1 MVNDPHK
8 EMNFSRIVS
17 LARAYFEQKGFKVD
31 NNFPIDTTLPIDLY
45 CEGNIIPLKPGE
57 EEERE
62 HEEREHIERRER
74 IFILVCIKKKI
85 PWQARLSTYQYYLS
99 KHLSPI
105 EYKMALFIPHDSKL
119 VEDKNHNY
127 HAYGFGVYKVD
138 ANDNIEPVHE
148 PLTLR
153 ERMISNFQTSDIAS
167 GDETVQAKSE
177 EIARYFDEYVH
188 EVADILDP
196 RAARSYIDRQVLDNI
211 LKLKNVQCRNTL
223 KELVGDHLSDKDISD
238 YDFCEN
244 TTNKLW
250 NDYVGIP
257 YSNILK
263 LFDPVLAE
271 IVPKGRYRDHELHQF
286 QVFLTGLYIIDKYHD
301 LFKAKYKDPE
311 LSWMI
316 AATSHDLAYPL
327 QYYNR
332 WVGNWFKQIFNTP
345 ETENMGSFELKSRFI
360 EQSFLQ
366 CLGDLIGLFKK
377 LHFEEELTVNWLA
390 KENNIIQFFHKQA
403 TEKMNHG
410 VLQALSLI
418 KVFEKHAD
426 KVAKDVIIPSA
437 LSVLLHHDVWKELK
451 EEQILQK
458 GKFEKDPL
466 TFLLIFC
473 DCIQEWG
480 RPSMKDRQREF
491 KDYSD
496 LFFLRD
502 FKCTSGEGEN
512 KVEVILKTSQCRN
525 NDDRYRY
532 KQDELTDVSKFLEQG
547 TEYSFR
553 VLLED
558 NTEKTHPCEMTG

>member
-1 MVNDPHK
+1 MVDNEQQEID
-8 EMNFSRIVS
+8 FSRVVS
-17 LARAYFEQKGFKVD
+17 LARTYFEQKGFKVD

-45 CEGNIIPLKPGE
+45 CEGNIIPFEPGE

-74 IFILVCIKKKI
+74 IFILVCIKKEI

-99 KHLSPI
+99 KHLSPV
-105 EYKMALFIPHDSKL
+105 EYKMALFIPLDSKL

-127 HAYGFGVYKVD
+127 SAYGFGVYTVD
-138 ANDNIEPVHE
+138 ANANIELVHE

-153 ERMISNFQTSDIAS
+153 ERMISNFQTSVIAL
-167 GDETVQAKSE
+167 GDETIKAKSE
-177 EIARYFDEYVH
+177 EIARFFDEYVH

-211 LKLKNVQCRNTL
+211 LKLKNVQCKNTL

-250 NDYVGIP
+250 DSYVGIP

-271 IVPKGRYRDHELHQF
+271 ILPKGRYRDHELHQF
-286 QVFLTGLYIIDKYHD
+286 QVFLIGLHIIDTYYD

-332 WVGNWFKQIFNTP
+332 WVGNWFKQIFDTP

-360 EQSFLQ
+360 EHSFLQ

-377 LHFEEELTVNWLA
+377 LHFEEELTVDWLA
-390 KENNIIQFFHKQA
+390 KENNFIQFFHKQA

-410 VLQALSLI
+410 VLQAFSLM
-418 KVFEKHAD
+418 KVFEKHTD
-426 KVAKDVIIPSA
+426 KVAKDVIIQSA
-437 LSVLLHHDVWKELK
+437 LSVLLHHDIWKELK
-451 EEQILQK
+451 KKNIISKLE
-458 GKFEKDPL
+458 FDKDPL

-473 DCIQEWG
+473 DTVQEWG
-480 RPSMKDRQREF
+480 RPSMEERQNE
-491 KDYSD
+491 SVSNGE
-496 LFFLRD
+496 LFFLKD
-502 FKCTSGEGEN
+502 YKCSKSEKN
-512 KVEVILKTSQCRN
+512 VMVLLKTSQCRN
-525 NDDRYRY
+525 NDDRYKL
-532 KQDELTDVSKFLEQG
+532 KQDEITEVSAFLEQSS
-547 TEYSFR
+547 EIKFQM
-553 VLLED
+553 LLED
-558 NTEKTHPCEMTG
+558 NIGQTFTCEMGS